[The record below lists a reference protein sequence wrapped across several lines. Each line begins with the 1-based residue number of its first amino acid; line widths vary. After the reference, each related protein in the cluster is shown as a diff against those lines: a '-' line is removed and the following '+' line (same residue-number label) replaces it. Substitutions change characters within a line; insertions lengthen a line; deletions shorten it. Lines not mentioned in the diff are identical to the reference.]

1 MLEETYLYEEI
12 HAQPR
17 VIETLLQS
25 ERETINSLA
34 SAIKKRN
41 ITFVL
46 IAARG
51 TSDNAARYANYLL
64 GAYNQLPIALATPS
78 LFTIYQAPPRLK
90 NALVLGISQSG
101 MSPDIVAVLEEG
113 KRQGAL
119 TAAITNNPESPLAQ
133 SAEFVVNLNAGEE
146 RSVAAT
152 KTYTAEL
159 TAIAALSVALDENPR
174 RFSALQSV
182 PQAVQKVLE
191 VQQNIAQIV
200 PRYRYMRACV
210 VIGRGFNYCTAF
222 EMALK
227 IKELTYTVVEPFS
240 SADFLHGPFAML
252 EEGFPVFT
260 IAPSGALQEE
270 MQHFLKTI
278 GDVHAESIVI
288 SDNAD
293 LLKLGRMQ
301 IPLPVQVPEWLS
313 PIISIVPAQLFA
325 LDLAAERDIDP
336 DHPRSLHKI
345 TQTH

>member
-1 MLEETYLYEEI
+1 MLEETYLYQEI

-25 ERETINSLA
+25 ERETIQGLA
-34 SAIKKRN
+34 SAIKQRN

-64 GAYNQLPIALATPS
+64 GAYNRLPVALATPS
-78 LFTIYQAPPRLK
+78 LFTIYQSPPRLQ

-119 TAAITNNPESPLAQ
+119 TAAITNNPKSPLAQ
-133 SAEFVVNLNAGEE
+133 SAEFVVYLNAGEE

-159 TAIAALSVALDENPR
+159 AAIAALSVALDQNPV
-174 RFSALQSV
+174 RFSALQSI
-182 PQAVQKVLE
+182 PEAVQKVLQ
-191 VQQNIAQIV
+191 VRQNITQIV

-252 EEGFPVFT
+252 EEGFPVFV

-278 GDVHAESIVI
+278 GEVHAESIVI
-288 SDNAD
+288 SDNAEI
-293 LLKLGRMQ
+293 LKLGRMQ
-301 IPLPVQVPEWLS
+301 ISLPVQVPEWLS
-313 PIISIVPAQLFA
+313 PIISIIPGQLFA

-336 DHPRSLHKI
+336 DHPRSLHKV
-345 TQTH
+345 TKTR